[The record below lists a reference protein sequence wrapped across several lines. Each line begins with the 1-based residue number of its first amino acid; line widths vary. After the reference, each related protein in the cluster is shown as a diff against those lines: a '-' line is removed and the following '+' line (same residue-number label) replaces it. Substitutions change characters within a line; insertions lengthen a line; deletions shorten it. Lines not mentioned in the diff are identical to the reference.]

1 MKIFKRKVVLFL
13 FIFLMIFV
21 VKLPNDSYA
30 TTTINSVYVSGI
42 PDYGDLSSWAKAPMQ
57 YIMEKGIITGDM
69 KLGYPRILP
78 RNNATRAE
86 AATMFMRFCEGVV

>member
-1 MKIFKRKVVLFL
+1 MARYSKEILG
-13 FIFLMIFV
+13 
-21 VKLPNDSYA
+21 NDITSTYDI
-30 TTTINSVYVSGI
+30 TGI
-42 PDYGDLSSWAKAPMQ
+42 ADYGDLSSWAIEPMK

-86 AATMFMRFCEGVV
+86 TATMFMRFCEDVK